1 MAQLNEV
8 FNVADVPESQR
19 SYEPLPDGWYTA
31 HISNAELCA
40 TKAGTGQYIKVRYDV
55 TGPTHQ
61 GRIVFGNF
69 NVRNPNPKA
78 EEIGREQLRDLC
90 LAVGINTVKDTD
102 QLVGSVVAIKVATRK
117 QEGYEPS
124 NEVKGWKAIEGG
136 SMPRPAQ
143 AKPQSQPPAAGSSP
157 TPPWAKK

>member
-19 SYEPLPDGWYTA
+19 SYDPLPDGWYTA
-31 HISNAELCA
+31 FISKTDLCA

-61 GRIVFGNF
+61 GRVVFGNF

-90 LAVGINTVKDTD
+90 LAVGLKTVVDTD
-102 QLVGSVVAIKVATRK
+102 QLIGSTVSIKIATRK
-117 QEGYEPS
+117 QDGFDPT
-124 NEVKGWKAIEGG
+124 NEIKGWKAIEGG
-136 SMPRPAQ
+136 SIPRP
-143 AKPQSQPPAAGSSP
+143 SQPGQVQPPSAGSSP